1 MSNILKSNFIQFS
14 TENTRVI
21 DSNAVAAKHLEGAS
35 GVLREKTE
43 EEFEQQ
49 FDEEGNPVP
58 SDPLSELTDDYQ
70 NPGETEEQLQDKLE
84 SLKDECDA
92 MLDEANEEVARRIEE
107 AKSECD
113 AIREAARKEGY
124 EAGQLEASKELE
136 AERERLA
143 EYQANLQKEYEE
155 MVRSIEPEMV
165 EVITNVYEHVFG
177 DNFFSRRDVLVCLIN
192 KALMHVDSSDRVT
205 ICVSQYDY
213 DMLVG
218 MKAALLDKVPYREEP
233 EIMQRDDLAKGQAKI
248 ETPFGIIDCSIDTEL
263 KELARTLT
271 VLSYEGRKEV

>member
-49 FDEEGNPVP
+49 LDEEGNPV
-58 SDPLSELTDDYQ
+58 SQDPLSELTDDYQ

-136 AERERLA
+136 SERERLA
-143 EYQANLQKEYEE
+143 EYQANLQKEYED

-192 KALMHVDSSDRVT
+192 KALMHVDTNDRVT
-205 ICVSQYDY
+205 ICVSQNDY

-218 MKAALLDKVPYREEP
+218 MKAALLDKVPFREEP
-233 EIMQRDDLAKGQAKI
+233 EIMQRDDLEKGQAKI

>member
-35 GVLREKTE
+35 GLLREKTE
-43 EEFEQQ
+43 EEVEQQ
-49 FDEEGNPVP
+49 FDEEGNPIP
-58 SDPLSELTDDYQ
+58 SDALSELTADME
-70 NPGETEEQLQDKLE
+70 NPGETEEQLTDRLE

-124 EAGQLEASKELE
+124 EAGQLAASKELE
-136 AERERLA
+136 AEREHLA
-143 EYQANLQKEYEE
+143 ELKASYQKEYED
-155 MVRSIEPEMV
+155 MVRAIEPDMV

-192 KALMHVDSSDRVT
+192 KALMHVDNNERIS
-205 ICVSQYDY
+205 ICVSQSDY
-213 DMLVG
+213 DMLIG
-218 MKAALLDKVPYREEP
+218 MKAALLDKISFREEP
-233 EIMQRDDLAKGQAKI
+233 EIVQREDLSKGQAKI
-248 ETPFGIIDCSIDTEL
+248 ETQFGIVDCSIDTEL
-263 KELARTLT
+263 KELTRTLR
-271 VLSYEGRKEV
+271 VLSYEGRKEE

>member
-35 GVLREKTE
+35 GLLREKTE
-43 EEFEQQ
+43 EEVEQQ
-49 FDEEGNPVP
+49 FDEEGNPIP
-58 SDPLSELTDDYQ
+58 SDALSEPTADRE
-70 NPGETEEQLQDKLE
+70 NPGETEEQLTDRLE

-124 EAGQLEASKELE
+124 EAGQLAASKELE
-136 AERERLA
+136 AEREHLA
-143 EYQANLQKEYEE
+143 ELKASYQKEYED
-155 MVRSIEPEMV
+155 MVRAIEPDMV

-192 KALMHVDSSDRVT
+192 KALMHVDNNERIS
-205 ICVSQYDY
+205 ICVSQSDY
-213 DMLVG
+213 DMLIG
-218 MKAALLDKVPYREEP
+218 MKAALLDKISFREEP
-233 EIMQRDDLAKGQAKI
+233 EIVQREDLSRGQAKI
-248 ETPFGIIDCSIDTEL
+248 ETQFGIVDCSIDTEL
-263 KELARTLT
+263 KELTRTLR
-271 VLSYEGRKEV
+271 VLSYEGRKED